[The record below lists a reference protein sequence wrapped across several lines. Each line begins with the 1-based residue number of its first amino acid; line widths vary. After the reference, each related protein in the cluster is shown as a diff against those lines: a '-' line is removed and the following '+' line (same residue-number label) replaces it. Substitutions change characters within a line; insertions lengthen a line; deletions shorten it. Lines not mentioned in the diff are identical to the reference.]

1 MHTIVRTYSVKITK
15 EKGWGRFRGPFSM
28 KTLIPLVVLMFTI
41 LASGCETDRTRHNIQ
56 DPEPVTVPIGL
67 MPEGIETVPEFA
79 KTVPEF
85 ARIHAGEM
93 VSQYFGWQRELTA
106 KDPVLMFRGL
116 ALFEYLINALHD
128 WNAGV
133 PVYILLEL
141 QKSREDIRELIGL
154 PKDISVNDAINQLY
168 SMSKFMELAGTH
180 EKIEE
185 SAEVSARRDVIG
197 KYKARVTLLL
207 KKLKSKQDLK
217 NK

>member
-1 MHTIVRTYSVKITK
+1 
-15 EKGWGRFRGPFSM
+15 M

-79 KTVPEF
+79 
-85 ARIHAGEM
+85 RIHAGEM

-106 KDPVLMFRGL
+106 KDPVLTFRGL
-116 ALFEYLINALHD
+116 ALFEYLINGLHAWD
-128 WNAGV
+128 VGL
-133 PVYILLEL
+133 PVHVLLKL

-168 SMSKFMELAGTH
+168 SMSKFMELAGPQ

-207 KKLKSKQDLK
+207 KRLKSKQDLK

>member
-1 MHTIVRTYSVKITK
+1 
-15 EKGWGRFRGPFSM
+15 M
-28 KTLIPLVVLMFTI
+28 KTLIPLIVLMFTI
-41 LASGCETDRTRHNIQ
+41 LASGCKTDRTSHNIQ

-67 MPEGIETVPEFA
+67 MPEGIE
-79 KTVPEF
+79 TVPEF

-106 KDPVLMFRGL
+106 KDPVLTFRGL
-116 ALFEYLINALHD
+116 ALFEYLINSLQDWRSGVKASAL
-128 WNAGV
+128 V
-133 PVYILLEL
+133 ELL
-141 QKSREDIRELIGL
+141 KAREDIRELIGL

-168 SMSKFMELAGTH
+168 SMSKFMELAGPQ

-217 NK
+217 NKQS